1 MQTTSSIDLS
11 PTSTASTSGFKRL
24 PWHSSQIFS
33 IIYCSISSLA
43 QSESV
48 SWYLRSN
55 HGIPPSNSSSP
66 CSTRSTTFLGSSC
79 TGTSRENPYF
89 FAASS
94 SFHQKNPCL
103 PILWEAWAQGNTAPS
118 ARESLGFGMTSFG
131 STSSFSPKPWH
142 EGHAPKGELK
152 ENSRGSMLGSE
163 MPQ

>member
-33 IIYCSISSLA
+33 IMYCSISSLA

-55 HGIPPSNSSSP
+55 HGITPSNSPSP
-66 CSTRSTTFLGSSC
+66 DKTRSTIFLGNSC
-79 TGTSRENPYF
+79 TGISKENPYF

-103 PILWEAWAQGNTAPS
+103 PILCDACAHGNTAPS
-118 ARESLGFGMTSFG
+118 AKERRGLGITNAG
-131 STSSFSPKPWH
+131 S
-142 EGHAPKGELK
+142 
-152 ENSRGSMLGSE
+152 
-163 MPQ
+163 